1 MGGGGHNNET
11 GEGHQFNFC
20 KAKGQKG
27 SSDSVE
33 SIHLGKIDDSLHSDV
48 KDKEGVRYFLK
59 SRLPTA
65 RGTVDGQKVVVF
77 RDTGCTGVV
86 TRRNLVSQD

>member
-1 MGGGGHNNET
+1 MITQQRKATN
-11 GEGHQFNFC
+11 FNFC

-33 SIHLGKIDDSLHSDV
+33 SIYQVKVDDSLHSNV
-48 KDKEGVRYFLK
+48 KDKEGVCYFLK

-65 RGTVDGQKVVVF
+65 QGTESCSPVILVVL
-77 RDTGCTGVV
+77 GW
-86 TRRNLVSQD
+86 L